1 MAFVTLCSCCQ
12 SLPPRSHPGCGT
24 QIFRP
29 GREQHMLSLINTG
42 HSFTLLSASSLEVHA
57 FPFILHSY
65 LFSIS
70 SCKSF
75 MTSKYGTEIAWTTA
89 NPQALL
95 PRSNAALSSLKVSS
109 WNPLYSQMLKTICI
123 LPRKNPLVL

>member
-1 MAFVTLCSCCQ
+1 MKDKIFIYILQPVFLLGSKKNSGLCDLVFLLSRVQ
-12 SLPPRSHPGCGT
+12 SLPPRSHLGCGT

-95 PRSNAALSSLKVSS
+95 PRSNAALSSL
-109 WNPLYSQMLKTICI
+109 
-123 LPRKNPLVL
+123 